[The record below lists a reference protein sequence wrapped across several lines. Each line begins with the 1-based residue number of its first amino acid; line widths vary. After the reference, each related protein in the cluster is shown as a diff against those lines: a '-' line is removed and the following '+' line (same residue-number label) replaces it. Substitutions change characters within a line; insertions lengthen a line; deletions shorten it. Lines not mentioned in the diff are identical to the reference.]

1 MTNKFALAAV
11 LSTLAVPA
19 LAGGYNAGQTMQ
31 AELLNLDA
39 NQFTV
44 NELAQIA
51 AEDTNHDRAARIEL
65 IEAQKAEGT
74 NVLYVTGKFVGE
86 QPNNG

>member
-19 LAGGYNAGQTMQ
+19 LADGYNPGQQMQ
-31 AELLNLDA
+31 AGLLGLDA
-39 NQFTV
+39 AQFTV

-51 AEDTNHDRAARIEL
+51 AEDTNQDRAARIEL
-65 IEAQKAEGT
+65 IEANKANGT
-74 NVLYVTGKFVGE
+74 NTLYVTGKYVGE